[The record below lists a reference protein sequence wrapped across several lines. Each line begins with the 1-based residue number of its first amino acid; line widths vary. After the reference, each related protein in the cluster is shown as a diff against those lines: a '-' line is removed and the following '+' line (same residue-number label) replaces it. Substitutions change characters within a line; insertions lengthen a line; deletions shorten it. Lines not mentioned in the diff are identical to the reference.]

1 MLNKGIDKLGD
12 WNPQLLRELKG
23 RLKGRNIAIALGASV
38 LGYLAMF
45 FYGLNKLNQFTR
57 LRNPDDPPY
66 INSTEIF
73 CKLRD
78 TYLAN
83 QDKLSQLQQQYHSLQ
98 DQFFRYSSAE
108 SFDLEKI
115 NQLKGSIEEIKGKI
129 SHLEVQ
135 DVRQCPQDAID
146 VSLWWH
152 YHHGQMFAW
161 LSVIVLFILLIVGTY
176 MLIADLA
183 GEERRGTLNFIR
195 VSPQSAQ
202 SILFGKLLGVPI
214 LLYLAAIL
222 IIPLHLWLGLSAQI
236 SLGEIFSFYAVLIAG
251 CAFFYSA
258 ALLFGLMSSWL
269 NGFQSW
275 LGGGTVLV
283 FLIIAFNNWSWMT
296 QTPLDW
302 VKLFSPD
309 VVLPYLYNQTDYH
322 SSNFTDYYR
331 SSFTDYNTPIETL
344 QWFYIP
350 VGLTGLGLVSFVLVN
365 YGLWTGWIWQAL
377 KRRFQN
383 PNTAILSKRQS
394 YWLVACVEILLLGF
408 AVQGNPYSALFSEN
422 IFVFACLNAALFLAL
437 IAALSSHRQV
447 LQDWARYRQQKGGS
461 RKQWGI
467 VQDLIRGEKSPAIVA
482 IGLNLV
488 IAATPFWVCIALWNQ
503 PGLDKLKAV
512 LAVAFFICMT
522 LICATLAQLMLM
534 MKTPKRSLWATGT
547 IGAVLILPSILLL
560 VLGVEPSD
568 NPIPWLFSSFPWVGI
583 EYAATSMMA
592 WALLS
597 ECLIW
602 GLLTVQLTR
611 QLRKAGESATQAL
624 LAGHSLSR
632 R

>member
-1 MLNKGIDKLGD
+1 MILKGIDKLGD

-23 RLKGRNIAIALGASV
+23 RLKGRNIAIALGASG

-45 FYGLNKLNQFTR
+45 LYGLNQFTR
-57 LRNPDDPPY
+57 LSDPDYYVD
-66 INSTEIF
+66 SKEIF
-73 CKLRD
+73 CKLPD

-83 QDKLSQLQQQYHSLQ
+83 QAKLSQLQEQYRLLQ

-108 SFDLEKI
+108 YYDLAKV
-115 NQLKGSIEEIKGKI
+115 NQLKGSIENVKTQITNI
-129 SHLEVQ
+129 SGIAPIYE
-135 DVRQCPQDAID
+135 CPKDAID
-146 VSLWWH
+146 IPLWWQ
-152 YHHGQMFAW
+152 YQHGQMFGW
-161 LSVIVLFILLIVGTY
+161 LSVIVLFVLLTVGTY

-214 LLYLAAIL
+214 LLYLATIL

-236 SLGEIFSFYAVLIAG
+236 PLGEIFSFYTVLIAG

-258 ALLFGLMSSWL
+258 ALLFGLMSSGL

-275 LGGGTVLV
+275 LGGGAVLT
-283 FLIIAFNNWSWMT
+283 FLFIAQNNWISNS
-296 QTPLDW
+296 PADW
-302 VKLFSPD
+302 INLFSPA
-309 VVLPYLYNQTDYH
+309 VVLPYLYNHTELHHQAFPFSEND
-322 SSNFTDYYR
+322 
-331 SSFTDYNTPIETL
+331 IQTL
-344 QWFYIP
+344 QWFHFP
-350 VGLTGLGLVSFVLVN
+350 VGLAGLGIVSFVLVN
-365 YGLWTGWIWQAL
+365 YTLWTGWIWQAL

-408 AVQGNPYSALFSEN
+408 AVQEKQDIYSSSLVDNLLFIAYFN
-422 IFVFACLNAALFLAL
+422 FVLFLGL
-437 IAALSSHRQV
+437 IASLSSHRQV
-447 LQDWARYRQQKGGS
+447 LQDWARYRQQQGAN

-482 IGLNLV
+482 ICINLV
-488 IAATPFWVCIALWNQ
+488 IATTPFWVWIALWNE
-503 PGLDKLKAV
+503 PGFDKLKAL

-522 LICATLAQLMLM
+522 LICATLAQLILM

-547 IGAVLILPSILLL
+547 IGAVLSLPSILLL
-560 VLGVEPSD
+560 VLGVDPSD
-568 NPIPWLFSSFPWVGI
+568 NPIPWLFSSFPWAGI
-583 EYAATSMMA
+583 EYATTSMMA
-592 WALLS
+592 WTLLT

-611 QLRKAGESATQAL
+611 QLRQAGESATQAL
-624 LAGHSLSR
+624 LAEHSSSR

>member
-1 MLNKGIDKLGD
+1 MLNKGIDKLGN

-45 FYGLNKLNQFTR
+45 FYGLNQFTR
-57 LRNPDDPPY
+57 LIDPERHY
-66 INSTEIF
+66 YVDKNEIF

-78 TYLAN
+78 TYLEN
-83 QDKLSQLQQQYHSLQ
+83 QAKLSQLQEQYRSLQ

-108 SFDLEKI
+108 SFELDKI
-115 NQLKGSIEEIKGKI
+115 NQLKVSIADVKAKI
-129 SHLEVQ
+129 THLQEMGTSYE
-135 DVRQCPQDAID
+135 CPKDAID
-146 VSLWWH
+146 IPLWWH
-152 YHHGQMFAW
+152 YQHGQMFAW
-161 LSVIVLFILLIVGTY
+161 LSVIALFILLIVGTY

-183 GEERRGTLNFIR
+183 GEERRGTLNFLR

-222 IIPLHLWLGLSAQI
+222 LIPLQLWLGLSAQI
-236 SLGEIFSFYAVLIAG
+236 PLGEIFSFYAVLIAG

-269 NGFQSW
+269 NGFQAW
-275 LGGGTVLV
+275 LGGGAVFV
-283 FLIIAFNNWSWMT
+283 FLLIAFNKWTWIT

-302 VKLFSPD
+302 MKLFSPD
-309 VVLPYLYNQTDYH
+309 VVLPYLYNQTEYYNPEFMDY
-322 SSNFTDYYR
+322 STSV
-331 SSFTDYNTPIETL
+331 EML
-344 QWFYIP
+344 QWFNIP
-350 VGLTGLGLVSFVLVN
+350 VGWTGLGMISFALVN
-365 YGLWTGWIWQAL
+365 YALWTGWIWQAL

-394 YWLVACVEILLLGF
+394 YWLVACVEILVLGF
-408 AVQGNPYSALFSEN
+408 AVQEKQDIYISYSLVDNLLF
-422 IFVFACLNAALFLAL
+422 IACFNTVLFLGL
-437 IAALSSHRQV
+437 IAILSSHRQV
-447 LQDWARYRQQKGGS
+447 LQDWARYRQQQGAN

-482 IGLNLV
+482 IGLNLA
-488 IAATPFWVCIALWNQ
+488 IATTPFWLWIALWNE
-503 PGLDKLKAV
+503 PGFDKLKAL

-547 IGAVLILPSILLL
+547 IGAVLSLPSILLL
-560 VLGVEPSD
+560 VLGIDPSD
-568 NPIPWLFSSFPWVGI
+568 NPIPWLFSSFPWAGI

-592 WALLS
+592 LAILS
-597 ECLIW
+597 ECLLW
-602 GLLTVQLTR
+602 GLLTFQLTR

-624 LAGHSLSR
+624 LAGHSSSR

>member
-1 MLNKGIDKLGD
+1 MLFKGIDKLGD

-23 RLKGRNIAIALGASV
+23 RLKGRNIAIAVGASV

-45 FYGLNKLNQFTR
+45 LYGLNQLTR
-57 LRNPDDPPY
+57 LSGPDTYPY
-66 INSTEIF
+66 IRSTEIF

-78 TYLAN
+78 SFLAN
-83 QDKLSQLQQQYHSLQ
+83 QDKLSQLQEQYRSLQ
-98 DQFFRYSSAE
+98 DQLFRYSSAE
-108 SFDLEKI
+108 YFDLDKI
-115 NQLKGSIEEIKGKI
+115 NQLKGSIADVKTKI
-129 SHLEVQ
+129 THLQRIETVHK
-135 DVRQCPQDAID
+135 CPQDAID
-146 VSLWWH
+146 IPLWWQ
-152 YHHGQMFAW
+152 YQHGQMFAW

-222 IIPLHLWLGLSAQI
+222 LIPLQLWLGLSAQI
-236 SLGEIFSFYAVLIAG
+236 PLGEIFSFYAVLIAG

-269 NGFQSW
+269 NGFQAW
-275 LGGGTVLV
+275 LGGGAVLV
-283 FLIIAFNNWSWMT
+283 FLLIAFNKWTWIT

-302 VKLFSPD
+302 MKLFSPN
-309 VVLPYLYNQTDYH
+309 VVLPYLYNQTEYYSPEFMDY
-322 SSNFTDYYR
+322 STSV
-331 SSFTDYNTPIETL
+331 EML
-344 QWFYIP
+344 QWFNIP
-350 VGLTGLGLVSFVLVN
+350 VGLTGLGMISFALVN
-365 YGLWTGWIWQAL
+365 YALWTGWIWQAL

-394 YWLVACVEILLLGF
+394 YWLVACVEILVLGF
-408 AVQGNPYSALFSEN
+408 AVQEKQDIYISYSLLDHLWI
-422 IFVFACLNAALFLAL
+422 IFCFNAVLFLGL

-447 LQDWARYRQQKGGS
+447 LQDWARYRQQQGKN
-461 RKQWGI
+461 RKQGGI
-467 VQDLIRGEKSPAIVA
+467 VQDLIWGEKSPAIVA
-482 IGLNLV
+482 IGINLA
-488 IAATPFWVCIALWNQ
+488 IATTPFWLWISLWNE
-503 PGLDKLKAV
+503 PGFDKLKAL
-512 LAVAFFICMT
+512 LAVAFFICIT
-522 LICATLAQLMLM
+522 LICATLAQLILM

-568 NPIPWLFSSFPWVGI
+568 NPIPWLFSSFPWAGI

-592 WALLS
+592 LALLS

-611 QLRKAGESATQAL
+611 QLHKAGESATQAL
-624 LAGHSLSR
+624 LAGHSSSR

>member
-1 MLNKGIDKLGD
+1 MLLKGIEKLGD

-45 FYGLNKLNQFTR
+45 LYGLNQLTR
-57 LRNPDDPPY
+57 WSDPNSYPY
-66 INSTEIF
+66 IDSTGIF

-78 TYLAN
+78 TYLVH
-83 QDKLSQLQQQYHSLQ
+83 QEKLSQLHKHFGILQ

-108 SFDLEKI
+108 SFNPEKI
-115 NQLKGSIEEIKGKI
+115 NQLKGSIEEIKVKI

-135 DVRQCPQDAID
+135 DVHKCPQDAID
-146 VSLWWH
+146 VPLWWH
-152 YHHGQMFAW
+152 YQHGQMFAW
-161 LSVIVLFILLIVGTY
+161 LSVIVIFILLIVGTY

-222 IIPLHLWLGLSAQI
+222 TVPLHLWLGLSAQI
-236 SLGEIFSFYAVLIAG
+236 PLGEIFSFYAVLIAG
-251 CAFFYSA
+251 CAFFYSV

-275 LGGGTVLV
+275 LGAGAVLA
-283 FLIIAFNNWSWMT
+283 FLLIAFNKWTWIT
-296 QTPLDW
+296 QTSLDW

-309 VVLPYLYNQTDYH
+309 VVLPYLYNQTDYY
-322 SSNFTDYYR
+322 SSEFMDYY
-331 SSFTDYNTPIETL
+331 SPDFIDYNTPIETL
-344 QWFYIP
+344 QWFFIP
-350 VGLTGLGLVSFVLVN
+350 VGLTGLGMVSFVILN
-365 YGLWTGWIWQAL
+365 YALWTGWIWQAL

-394 YWLVACVEILLLGF
+394 YWLVACVEIVLLGF
-408 AVQGNPYSALFSEN
+408 AVQNNALF
-422 IFVFACLNAALFLAL
+422 ITGHMVFIGCFNAVLFLGL
-437 IAALSSHRQV
+437 IAILSSHRQV
-447 LQDWARYRQQKGGS
+447 LQDWARYRQQQGEN

-467 VQDLIRGEKSPAIVA
+467 VQDLIWGEKSPAIVA
-482 IGLNLV
+482 IGLNLA
-488 IAATPFWVCIALWNQ
+488 IATTPFLVWIALWNE
-503 PGLDKLKAV
+503 PGFDKLKAL
-512 LAVAFFICMT
+512 LAVAFFICIT

-534 MKTPKRSLWATGT
+534 MKTPKRLLWATGT
-547 IGAVLILPSILLL
+547 IGAVLILPWILLF
-560 VLGVEPSD
+560 VLGIDPDD
-568 NPIPWLFSSFPWVGI
+568 NPIPWLFSSFPWIGI
-583 EYAATSMMA
+583 EEAATSVIA
-592 WALLS
+592 WALLT
-597 ECLIW
+597 EFLIW

>member
-1 MLNKGIDKLGD
+1 MLLKGIDRLGD

-23 RLKGRNIAIALGASV
+23 KLKGRNIAIAVGASV

-45 FYGLNKLNQFTR
+45 FYGLNQFTR
-57 LRNPDDPPY
+57 LSDPDAYPY
-66 INSTEIF
+66 IRSTEIF

-78 TYLAN
+78 SYLAN
-83 QDKLSQLQQQYHSLQ
+83 QDKLSQLREQYRSLQ

-108 SFDLEKI
+108 SFDLDKI
-115 NQLKGSIEEIKGKI
+115 NQLKGSIADVKAKI
-129 SHLEVQ
+129 AHLQGIETVHK
-135 DVRQCPQDAID
+135 CPQDAID
-146 VSLWWH
+146 IPLWWQ
-152 YHHGQMFAW
+152 YQQGQMFAL
-161 LSVIVLFILLIVGTY
+161 LSVIALFILLIVGTY

-183 GEERRGTLNFIR
+183 GEERRGTFNFIR

-236 SLGEIFSFYAVLIAG
+236 TLGEIFSFYAVLIAG

-258 ALLFGLMSSWL
+258 ALLFGLISSGL

-275 LGGGTVLV
+275 LGGGAV
-283 FLIIAFNNWSWMT
+283 FTFLLIAQNNWISNS
-296 QTPLDW
+296 PADW
-302 VKLFSPD
+302 INLFSPA
-309 VVLPYLYNQTDYH
+309 VVLPYLYNHTELHYQAFPFSKND
-322 SSNFTDYYR
+322 
-331 SSFTDYNTPIETL
+331 IQTL
-344 QWFYIP
+344 QWFHFP
-350 VGLTGLGLVSFVLVN
+350 VGLAGLGIVSFVLVN
-365 YGLWTGWIWQAL
+365 YTLWTGWIWQAL

-383 PNTAILSKRQS
+383 PNAAILSKRQS
-394 YWLVACVEILLLGF
+394 YWLVACVELLLLGLAWQKRQYVYSSYSVVENLAIIACF
-408 AVQGNPYSALFSEN
+408 NAV
-422 IFVFACLNAALFLAL
+422 LFLGL

-447 LQDWARYRQQKGGS
+447 IQDWARYRQQQGTS
-461 RKQWGI
+461 RKQGGI
-467 VQDLIRGEKSPAIVA
+467 VQDLIWGEKSPAIVA
-482 IGLNLV
+482 IGLNV
-488 IAATPFWVCIALWNQ
+488 AIATTPFLVWIAVWYE
-503 PGLDKLKAV
+503 PGFDKLKAL
-512 LAVAFFICMT
+512 LAVAFFICIT

-534 MKTPKRSLWATGT
+534 MKTSKRALWATGT
-547 IGAVLILPSILLL
+547 IGAVLSLPSILLL

-568 NPIPWLFSSFPWVGI
+568 NPIPWLFSSFPWAGI

-592 WALLS
+592 WALLT

-624 LAGHSLSR
+624 LAGHSSSR